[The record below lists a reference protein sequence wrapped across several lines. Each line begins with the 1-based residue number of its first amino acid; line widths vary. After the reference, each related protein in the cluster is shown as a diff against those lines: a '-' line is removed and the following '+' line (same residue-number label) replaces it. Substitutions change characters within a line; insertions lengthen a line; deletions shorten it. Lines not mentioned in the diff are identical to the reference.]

1 MSPLAAPLCITH
13 SLWNSTTCFLRPH
26 LNCHCSCKSPKTPTW
41 CVQPVLWTL
50 FVLSLSHRVP
60 VTPLLVF
67 FCLFGG
73 HLPFS
78 CPCSVVMPDHGAP
91 GSLLSTLSPE
101 VSSLPR
107 VSRFPGPA
115 QISLLNAGSLEAN
128 ADFLSVADAG
138 HDARHRR
145 SIIRSSSSP
154 SHILLLLCYHLSKWL
169 PPVS

>member
-1 MSPLAAPLCITH
+1 MSPLAAPLVH
-13 SLWNSTTCFLRPH
+13 RSFSLKFCHLLSPPSSQLSLLLQVTKDPH
-26 LNCHCSCKSPKTPTW
+26 LVCPAC
-41 CVQPVLWTL
+41 PVNALCP
-50 FVLSLSHRVP
+50 LSHRVP

-91 GSLLSTLSPE
+91 GSLLSTLPPE

-115 QISLLNAGSLEAN
+115 QISLLNARSLEAN